1 MTMRVTLISTAFRE
15 ARTIA
20 DFMESIAGQMRRP
33 DEVIIA
39 DGGSD
44 DGTVQ
49 IMETFRGR
57 LPLQIVVIPGAN
69 RSVGRNAA
77 IERASG
83 EVIAS
88 ADAGCRLDERW
99 LEAIVTPIEAGADAA
114 GGYYKPDART
124 TLEQAVA
131 FATMPARDEVDPE
144 TFLPSSRSIAFRKS
158 AWDAAGRY
166 PEHLSHNEDTAFAV
180 TLRDASPNF
189 VFEPRAVVYWRPRGS
204 LLRVFAQFFRYA
216 YGDGQCKFWFGH
228 YAKAFLLLAIVAALA
243 AASFFHWAAWVALA
257 ALVVCYE
264 ARYALRSRRRG
275 ARLLAALLGG
285 PVLATI
291 DAAHVL
297 GWCLGR
303 ASALFRRGR

>member
-1 MTMRVTLISTAFRE
+1 MRVTLISTVFQE

-20 DFMESIAGQMRRP
+20 DFLESVVRQTRRP

-39 DGGSD
+39 DGGST

-57 LPLQIVVIPGAN
+57 LSLQIVLVPGAN

-83 EVIAS
+83 EVIAC

-99 LEAIVTPIEAGADAA
+99 LEAIVAPIEAGADAV

-131 FATMPARDEVDPE
+131 FAAIPTADEVHPA

-166 PEHLSHNEDTAFAV
+166 PEHLGHNEDTAFAMA
-180 TLRDASPNF
+180 LREAAGNL
-189 VFEPRAVVYWRPRGS
+189 VFEPRAIVYWRPRGS
-204 LLRVFAQFFRYA
+204 LGRVFVQFFRYA

-228 YAKAFLLLAIVAALA
+228 YTKAFLLLAIVAALA
-243 AASFFHWAAWVALA
+243 AAAFFHWWGWVALA
-257 ALVVCYE
+257 VLAVCYE
-264 ARYALRSRRRG
+264 ARYAVRSSRRG
-275 ARLLAALLGG
+275 ARLLPALLGSL
-285 PVLATI
+285 VTAAI

-297 GWCLGR
+297 GWCLGS
-303 ASALFRRGR
+303 AGALFRRGR

>member
-1 MTMRVTLISTAFRE
+1 
-15 ARTIA
+15 
-20 DFMESIAGQMRRP
+20 
-33 DEVIIA
+33 
-39 DGGSD
+39 
-44 DGTVQ
+44 
-49 IMETFRGR
+49 
-57 LPLQIVVIPGAN
+57 
-69 RSVGRNAA
+69 
-77 IERASG
+77 
-83 EVIAS
+83 
-88 ADAGCRLDERW
+88 
-99 LEAIVTPIEAGADAA
+99 
-114 GGYYKPDART
+114 
-124 TLEQAVA
+124 
-131 FATMPARDEVDPE
+131 MPARDEVDPE